1 MKSKTLVL
9 VLAGMSIL
17 LFGLMATAAGWD
29 IPALMPGEGSDGV
42 ITLQEL
48 PATVNVVDRNGK
60 YAGIV
65 RRSDLETDAA
75 TVNVYDEEGS
85 HVGYFGPNGFYK
97 LDSEP
102 IPIEGKE
109 TWIEEHTDD
118 LDNPVKRRQ
127 KNE

>member
-1 MKSKTLVL
+1 MKSKTL

-29 IPALMPGEGSDGV
+29 IPALMPGEGADGV
-42 ITLQEL
+42 ITSQEL

-60 YAGIV
+60 YVGIV

-118 LDNPVKRRQ
+118 SANPVKRRQ